1 MKVFPLTK
9 KLSEFPVKSLMELR
23 AGMGM
28 PETRAYVAAVIPN
41 QDNYLIPVTDFNK
54 VYHDNTLVGDGS
66 PEFPLSV
73 VGGGSGSGSSGSSG
87 CGGNVS
93 INSPMNTII
102 VTQPAQYTYNL
113 EGTNWGY
120 RYNIAWDK
128 SSPVATLNN
137 IDGLIETEIIHE
149 IGDPALKFELNNG
162 TSDVVTNF
170 YVLTAANDR
179 NPRLVNSFTG
189 NFTYNVDPDLIGNYY
204 SFNIEA
210 SVPTVAAD
218 YSIDV
223 YTGTVTKGSQPEEL
237 IFKSEY
243 LALQQRVA
251 ALEQQNREYE
261 ELVRRVQH
269 IEDRL
274 PPEYLYYDN
283 VPVGYGDDNQ
293 PIVG

>member
-23 AGMGM
+23 DGMGM

-73 VGGGSGSGSSGSSG
+73 VGGSGSSGSG
-87 CGGNVS
+87 YGGNVV

-102 VTQPAQYTYNL
+102 VNQPAQYTYNL

-120 RYNIAWDK
+120 RYNINWDK

-137 IDGLIETEIIHE
+137 IDGLVETEIIHE
-149 IGDPALKFELNNG
+149 LGDPALRFELNNG

-170 YVLTAANDR
+170 YLMTAANDTS
-179 NPRLVNSFTG
+179 PKLMNSFTG
-189 NFTYNVDPDLIGNYY
+189 NFAYNIDPDLIGNYY

-210 SVPTVAAD
+210 STPTIASN
-218 YSIDV
+218 YSINV
-223 YTGTVTKGSQPEEL
+223 FTGTVTKGSQPEEL
-237 IFKSEY
+237 VFKSDY
-243 LALQQRVA
+243 DLLLARVER
-251 ALEQQNREYE
+251 LERYFPPVDA
-261 ELVRRVQH
+261 ELMFNNKQVMFN
-269 IEDRL
+269 DK
-274 PPEYLYYDN
+274 
-283 VPVGYGDDNQ
+283 PVTYTE
-293 PIVG
+293 

>member
-9 KLSEFPVKSLMELR
+9 KLSEFPIKSLMELR

-54 VYHDNTLVGDGS
+54 VFHDNTLVGDGS
-66 PEFPLSV
+66 PEYPLSV
-73 VGGGSGSGSSGSSG
+73 VATPGSGGSG
-87 CGGNVS
+87 CGGNVT

-102 VTQPAQYTYNL
+102 VNQPAQYTYNL

-120 RYNIAWDK
+120 RYNITWDK
-128 SSPVATLNN
+128 SYPVTTLNN
-137 IDGLIETEIIHE
+137 IDGLVETEIIHE
-149 IGDPALKFELNNG
+149 LGDPALRFELNNG

-170 YVLTAANDR
+170 YVMTAANDTS
-179 NPRLVNSFTG
+179 PRLINSFTG
-189 NFTYNVDPDLIGNYY
+189 NFAYNIDPDLIGNYY

-210 SVPTVAAD
+210 SSPTVASD
-218 YSIDV
+218 YSINV

-237 IFKSEY
+237 VFKSEY

-251 ALEQQNREYE
+251 TLEQQNREYE
-261 ELVRRVQH
+261 ELVRRIQH

-274 PPEYLYYDN
+274 PVEYLYYDTSA
-283 VPVGYGDDNQ
+283 VGYGDNPDEQ
-293 PIVG
+293 PLIG

>member
-23 AGMGM
+23 DGMGM

-73 VGGGSGSGSSGSSG
+73 VGGGSGSSGSG
-87 CGGNVS
+87 YGGNVT

-102 VTQPAQYTYNL
+102 VNQPAQYTYNL

-120 RYNIAWDK
+120 RYNINWDK

-137 IDGLIETEIIHE
+137 IDGVVETEIIHE
-149 IGDPALKFELNNG
+149 LGDPALRFELNNG

-170 YVLTAANDR
+170 YLMTAANDTSP
-179 NPRLVNSFTG
+179 NLMNSFTG
-189 NFTYNVDPDLIGNYY
+189 NFAYNVDPDLIGNYY

-210 SVPTVAAD
+210 STPTIASN
-218 YSIDV
+218 YSINV
-223 YTGTVTKGSQPEEL
+223 FTGTVTKGSQPEEL
-237 IFKSEY
+237 VFKSDY
-243 LALQQRVA
+243 DLLLARVER
-251 ALEQQNREYE
+251 LERYFPPVDA
-261 ELVRRVQH
+261 ELMFNNKQVMFN
-269 IEDRL
+269 DK
-274 PPEYLYYDN
+274 
-283 VPVGYGDDNQ
+283 PVTYTE
-293 PIVG
+293 